1 MRVSEDA
8 QMGYWMAAHPTL
20 RLVSL
25 PPFEGW
31 FDTSKLTLTLT
42 LALTFTLTFTRTRFD
57 TFKHVAPDSPRKLL
71 LASMWEGPP

>member
-31 FDTSKLTLTLT
+31 FDT
-42 LALTFTLTFTRTRFD
+42 
-57 TFKHVAPDSPRKLL
+57 FKPNPNPNPDP
-71 LASMWEGPP
+71 